1 MTTGSERVRCRLSVT
16 DSGSLMRQQR
26 PRTRDSRGR
35 LRGLRGK
42 WLSGKASTRV
52 RLPLLRRKMMQSRRK
67 WRITMRRW
75 QSIKVG
81 CGIWRLTM
89 THMRSS

>member
-1 MTTGSERVRCRLSVT
+1 MTTGSERVICRLSVS
-16 DSGSLMRQQR
+16 DSGSLMRPQR

-35 LRGLRGK
+35 SKELRGK
-42 WLSGKASTRV
+42 WPSGKASTRA
-52 RLPLLRRKMMQSRRK
+52 RLPLSKEKMMQSRRK
-67 WRITMRRW
+67 WRITTHRW
-75 QSIKVG
+75 QAIKVG